1 MKNDLTY
8 RPMKNSNATNQL
20 SRLDTKKRS
29 QQTTSPAKKKGKISL
44 ARTPKKTKN
53 SKKKYQVED
62 VTAWISKQAGP
73 AQMQLFDY
81 LNYQFSRPEH
91 SEDDQ
96 TVKFTVEEY
105 AKDSDLKIID
115 KNGGFSDYPAK
126 KLKRN
131 LRILMDL
138 DFEYSNAKYSTG
150 AMHPISSFKIKRRDR
165 EGHRWLTVNFDKD
178 FAKYL
183 KEKAYAIPM
192 HKVLFQINA
201 QKNAIEYD
209 LLRALLVNK
218 RMNFGTPRADRMNVG
233 TLMSKTSLPTYE
245 EVMKYNS
252 RRVSEL
258 IIQPFFDNLEPLEEV
273 FDYYFDDGQ
282 GNLVS
287 YNDGKHSEGISYDSL
302 ASKDIVVAWKDY
314 PDAEVKRWIE
324 SRKHFKANA
333 KRRRTAKKKD

>member
-150 AMHPISSFKIKRRDR
+150 AMHPIS
-165 EGHRWLTVNFDKD
+165 
-178 FAKYL
+178 
-183 KEKAYAIPM
+183 
-192 HKVLFQINA
+192 
-201 QKNAIEYD
+201 
-209 LLRALLVNK
+209 
-218 RMNFGTPRADRMNVG
+218 
-233 TLMSKTSLPTYE
+233 
-245 EVMKYNS
+245 
-252 RRVSEL
+252 
-258 IIQPFFDNLEPLEEV
+258 
-273 FDYYFDDGQ
+273 
-282 GNLVS
+282 
-287 YNDGKHSEGISYDSL
+287 
-302 ASKDIVVAWKDY
+302 
-314 PDAEVKRWIE
+314 
-324 SRKHFKANA
+324 
-333 KRRRTAKKKD
+333 